1 MGTEIGNWRGWGKV
15 ARVPGM
21 FLKVVVQEV
30 LLFGL
35 ETWVMTPRMGRFMG
49 GFQHRVVRRITGRQP
64 NRQVDG
70 SWQYPPLDKDMQ
82 EAGLNE
88 MG

>member
-1 MGTEIGNWRGWGKV
+1 MGQSSKGAGDVFKGGCAGGTSFWVGNVGDDPPHGTV
-15 ARVPGM
+15 H
-21 FLKVVVQEV
+21 
-30 LLFGL
+30 
-35 ETWVMTPRMGRFMG
+35 G

-70 SWQYPPLDKDMQ
+70 SWQYPPLNKNMQ